1 MRNWFLSWL
10 ITGSLGMKIW
20 LIRHAKPLVEKGL
33 CYGRL
38 DVRADQSL
46 TELASDNLMNALS
59 ESSGIKVLLTSPRQR
74 TKQLANLLAQRLNIS
89 LVEEELL
96 AEMDFGEWEGHLWED
111 IPKSAID
118 LWTEDFNNHP
128 FGGGESTGQ
137 LLNRVWLLM
146 ENAKRRHEDQIWVTH
161 AGVIKAVQFIMNNG
175 EPYIKS
181 AADWPLETTNFGDW
195 ITVDITT

>member
-1 MRNWFLSWL
+1 MRNWFLSWVT
-10 ITGSLGMKIW
+10 TGSLEMKIW

-38 DVRADQSL
+38 DVRADRSL
-46 TELASDNLMNALS
+46 TELASDNLIKALS
-59 ESSGIKVLLTSPRQR
+59 ESSGIKVLLTSPRRR

-89 LVEEELL
+89 LVEEERL
-96 AEMDFGEWEGHLWED
+96 AEMDFGEWEGRLWED
-111 IPKSAID
+111 IPNSAID

-137 LLNRVWLLM
+137 LLDRVWLLM
-146 ENAKRRHEDQIWVTH
+146 ENAKSRHEDQIWVTH
-161 AGVIKAVQFIMNNG
+161 AGVIKAVQFLMNNR

-181 AADWPLETTNFGDW
+181 AADWPLEPTNFGEW

>member
-1 MRNWFLSWL
+1 
-10 ITGSLGMKIW
+10 MKIW
-20 LIRHAKPLVEKGL
+20 LVRHAKPLVEKGL

-46 TELASDNLMNALS
+46 TELASDNLINAFPDCS
-59 ESSGIKVLLTSPRQR
+59 EVKVLMTSPRQR

-89 LVEEELL
+89 LVEEKLL
-96 AEMDFGEWEGHLWED
+96 AEMDFGEWEGRLWED

-161 AGVIKAVQFIMNNG
+161 AGVIKAVQFLMSNG
-175 EPYIKS
+175 KPYIKS
-181 AADWPLETTNFGDW
+181 ATDWPLEATNFGEW

>member
-1 MRNWFLSWL
+1 MRNWLLSWL

-20 LIRHAKPLVEKGL
+20 LVRHAKPLVRKGL

-38 DVRADQSL
+38 DVKADQTL
-46 TELASDNLMNALS
+46 TELASDNLINALS
-59 ESSGIKVLLTSPRQR
+59 ESSGVKVLLTSPLQR
-74 TKQLANLLAQRLNIS
+74 TKQLANLLAKRLNTD
-89 LVEEELL
+89 LLEEERL
-96 AEMDFGEWEGHLWED
+96 AEMDFGKWEGRLWED

-137 LLNRVWLLM
+137 LINRVWLLM

-161 AGVIKAVQFIMNNG
+161 AGVIKAVQFLMNNG

-181 AADWPLETTNFGDW
+181 AADWPLEATNFGEW

>member
-1 MRNWFLSWL
+1 
-10 ITGSLGMKIW
+10 MKIW
-20 LIRHAKPLVEKGL
+20 LIRHAKPSVEKGL

-38 DVRADQSL
+38 DVRADQTL
-46 TELASDNLMNALS
+46 TELASDNLINALS
-59 ESSGIKVLLTSPRQR
+59 KSSRVKVVLTSPRQL
-74 TKQLANLLAQRLNIS
+74 TKQLANLLAKRLNVS
-89 LVEEELL
+89 LLEEELL

-128 FGGGESTGQ
+128 FGGGESTEQ
-137 LLNRVWLLM
+137 LLDRVWLLM

-161 AGVIKAVQFIMNNG
+161 AGVIKAVQFIMKNG
-175 EPYIKS
+175 EPQIKS

-195 ITVDITT
+195 ITVDIAT

>member
-1 MRNWFLSWL
+1 
-10 ITGSLGMKIW
+10 MKIW
-20 LIRHAKPLVEKGL
+20 LIRHAKPFVEKGL

-46 TELASDNLMNALS
+46 TELASDNLIKALP
-59 ESSGIKVLLTSPRQR
+59 ERSGIKVLLTSPLQR
-74 TKQLANLLAQRLNIS
+74 TKQLANLLAKRLNIS
-89 LVEEELL
+89 LLEEELL
-96 AEMDFGEWEGHLWED
+96 AEMDFGEWEGRLWDE

-118 LWTEDFNNHP
+118 LWTEDFNNHA

-137 LLNRVWLLM
+137 LLNRAWLLI

-161 AGVIKAVQFIMNNG
+161 DGVIKAVQFIMNNG

-181 AADWPLETTNFGDW
+181 VAEWPLETTNFGDW
-195 ITVDITT
+195 ITVDIAT

>member
-1 MRNWFLSWL
+1 
-10 ITGSLGMKIW
+10 MKIW

-38 DVRADQSL
+38 DVGADQSL
-46 TELASDNLMNALS
+46 TELASDNLINAFPDHSAVKMLM
-59 ESSGIKVLLTSPRQR
+59 TSPRQR
-74 TKQLANLLAQRLNIS
+74 TKQLAKLLAKRLNLNLL
-89 LVEEELL
+89 EEERL
-96 AEMDFGEWEGHLWED
+96 AEMDFGKWEGCLWAD

-118 LWTEDFNNHP
+118 DWTKDFNDHV

-137 LLNRVWLLM
+137 LLHRVWYLM
-146 ENAKRRHEDQIWVTH
+146 RNATRIKKDQIWVTH

-195 ITVDITT
+195 ITINIET

>member
-59 ESSGIKVLLTSPRQR
+59 ESSGVKVLFTSPRQR

-111 IPKSAID
+111 LSLIHI
-118 LWTEDFNNHP
+118 
-128 FGGGESTGQ
+128 
-137 LLNRVWLLM
+137 
-146 ENAKRRHEDQIWVTH
+146 
-161 AGVIKAVQFIMNNG
+161 
-175 EPYIKS
+175 
-181 AADWPLETTNFGDW
+181 
-195 ITVDITT
+195 

>member
-1 MRNWFLSWL
+1 MKLWL
-10 ITGSLGMKIW
+10 V
-20 LIRHAKPLVEKGL
+20 RHAKPLVKKGL

-38 DVRADQSL
+38 DVRADRSL
-46 TELASDNLMNALS
+46 TELASDNLINAFPDCS
-59 ESSGIKVLLTSPRQR
+59 EVKVLMTSPRQR
-74 TKQLANLLAQRLNIS
+74 TKQLANLLVQRLNIS

-96 AEMDFGEWEGHLWED
+96 AEMDFGEWEGRLWED

-118 LWTEDFNNHP
+118 LWTEDFNNHL

-161 AGVIKAVQFIMNNG
+161 AGVIKAVQFLMNNG

>member
-1 MRNWFLSWL
+1 
-10 ITGSLGMKIW
+10 MKIW
-20 LIRHAKPLVEKGL
+20 LVRHAKPLVEKSL

-38 DVRADQSL
+38 DVRADRSL
-46 TELASDNLMNALS
+46 TELASDSFIKALS

-74 TKQLANLLAQRLNIS
+74 TKQLANLLAKRLNIS

-96 AEMDFGEWEGHLWED
+96 AEMDFGEWEGRLWED

-118 LWTEDFNNHP
+118 LWTEDFNDHA

-137 LLNRVWLLM
+137 LLNRVWLLI

-161 AGVIKAVQFIMNNG
+161 AGVIKAVQFLMNNG
-175 EPYIKS
+175 EPHIKS
-181 AADWPLETTNFGDW
+181 AADWPIETTNFGDW

>member
-1 MRNWFLSWL
+1 
-10 ITGSLGMKIW
+10 MKIW

-33 CYGRL
+33 CYGSL
-38 DVRADQSL
+38 DVKADQTL
-46 TELASDNLMNALS
+46 TELASDNLIKALS
-59 ESSGIKVLLTSPRQR
+59 KNSRVKVLLTSPRQR
-74 TKQLANLLAQRLNIS
+74 TKQLANLLAKRLKIS
-89 LVEEELL
+89 LLEEELL
-96 AEMDFGEWEGHLWED
+96 AEMDFGEWEGRLWED

-118 LWTEDFNNHP
+118 LWTEDFNNHA
-128 FGGGESTGQ
+128 FGGRESTGQ

-181 AADWPLETTNFGDW
+181 AADWPIEATNFGEW
-195 ITVDITT
+195 VTVDITT

>member
-1 MRNWFLSWL
+1 
-10 ITGSLGMKIW
+10 MKIW

-46 TELASDNLMNALS
+46 TELASDNLMNAFPDCS
-59 ESSGIKVLLTSPRQR
+59 EVKVLMTSPRQR
-74 TKQLANLLAQRLNIS
+74 TKQLASLLAKRLNIS
-89 LVEEELL
+89 LLEEKLL
-96 AEMDFGEWEGHLWED
+96 AEMDFGEWEGRLWED

-118 LWTEDFNNHP
+118 LWTEDFNNYP

-161 AGVIKAVQFIMNNG
+161 AGVIKAVQFLMNNG

-195 ITVDITT
+195 VTVDITA

>member
-20 LIRHAKPLVEKGL
+20 LVRHAKPLVEKGL

-46 TELASDNLMNALS
+46 TKLASDNLIEALS
-59 ESSGIKVLLTSPRQR
+59 ESSGIKVLLTSPRRR
-74 TKQLANLLAQRLNIS
+74 TKQLANLLAKRLNIS
-89 LVEEELL
+89 LLEEELL
-96 AEMDFGEWEGHLWED
+96 AEMDFGKWEGCLWTD

-118 LWTEDFNNHP
+118 HWTEDFN
-128 FGGGESTGQ
+128 
-137 LLNRVWLLM
+137 RAWLLM
-146 ENAKRRHEDQIWVTH
+146 ENAKRRHENQIWVTH

>member
-1 MRNWFLSWL
+1 MKLWL
-10 ITGSLGMKIW
+10 V
-20 LIRHAKPLVEKGL
+20 RHAKPLVEKGL

-38 DVRADQSL
+38 DVSADQSL
-46 TELASDNLMNALS
+46 TEMATDKLITALS
-59 ESSGIKVLLTSPRQR
+59 ENSKVKVLLTSPRQR
-74 TKQLANLLAQRLNIS
+74 TKQLANLLAKRLNVS
-89 LVEEELL
+89 LLEEELL

-146 ENAKRRHEDQIWVTH
+146 ENAKRRHE
-161 AGVIKAVQFIMNNG
+161 
-175 EPYIKS
+175 
-181 AADWPLETTNFGDW
+181 W
-195 ITVDITT
+195 I

>member
-1 MRNWFLSWL
+1 
-10 ITGSLGMKIW
+10 MKIW
-20 LIRHAKPLVEKGL
+20 LVRHAKPLVEKGL

-38 DVRADQSL
+38 DVKADQTL

-59 ESSGIKVLLTSPRQR
+59 ESSGVKVLLTSPRRR
-74 TKQLANLLAQRLNIS
+74 TKQLANLLANRLNIS
-89 LVEEELL
+89 LLEEELL
-96 AEMDFGEWEGHLWED
+96 AEMDFGEWVGHLWED

-118 LWTEDFNNHP
+118 LWTEVFINYP

-161 AGVIKAVQFIMNNG
+161 AGVIKAVQFLMNNG

-181 AADWPLETTNFGDW
+181 AADWPLEPTNFGEW

>member
-1 MRNWFLSWL
+1 
-10 ITGSLGMKIW
+10 MKIW
-20 LIRHAKPLVEKGL
+20 LVRHAKPLVEKGL

-46 TELASDNLMNALS
+46 TELASDNLMNAFPDCS
-59 ESSGIKVLLTSPRQR
+59 EVKVIMTSPRQR
-74 TKQLANLLAQRLNIS
+74 TKQLASLLAKRLNIS
-89 LVEEELL
+89 LLEEKLL
-96 AEMDFGEWEGHLWED
+96 AEMDFGEWEGRLWED

-118 LWTEDFNNHP
+118 LWTEDFNNYP

-181 AADWPLETTNFGDW
+181 AADWPLETTNFGEW
-195 ITVDITT
+195 ITVDIAT